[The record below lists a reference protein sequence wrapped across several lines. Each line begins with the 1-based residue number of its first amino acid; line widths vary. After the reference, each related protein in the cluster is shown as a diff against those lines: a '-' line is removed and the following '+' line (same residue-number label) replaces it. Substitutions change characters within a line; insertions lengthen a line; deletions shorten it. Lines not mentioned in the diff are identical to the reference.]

1 MGIFSRIFKI
11 GEAHANKAIDS
22 LEKPEVMLEQ
32 AIRDKDKQIREARKA
47 VQGVIATERQTK
59 FQLNKEQESKRTWEA
74 KAEAALRAGKEDL
87 AVKALNRA
95 SEHEQKAQS
104 METAWTSQRQSV
116 DALKSD
122 INKME
127 DELKEFKRNKD
138 FIIAQSKT
146 AQVKK
151 DIYEAKA
158 KVTEKNSAD
167 DLMARLKA
175 KVERQS
181 FEADAAQEMA
191 ESMSDSDSLE
201 QEFESLDSTT
211 VDAGVADK
219 LAALKARVKSA

>member
-158 KVTEKNSAD
+158 KV
-167 DLMARLKA
+167 
-175 KVERQS
+175 ERQS

>member
-1 MGIFSRIFKI
+1 
-11 GEAHANKAIDS
+11 
-22 LEKPEVMLEQ
+22 
-32 AIRDKDKQIREARKA
+32 
-47 VQGVIATERQTK
+47 
-59 FQLNKEQESKRTWEA
+59 
-74 KAEAALRAGKEDL
+74 
-87 AVKALNRA
+87 
-95 SEHEQKAQS
+95 

-158 KVTEKNSAD
+158 KVTGRNSAD

-191 ESMSDSDSLE
+191 ESMSESDSLE
-201 QEFESLDSTT
+201 QEFEGLDSTT